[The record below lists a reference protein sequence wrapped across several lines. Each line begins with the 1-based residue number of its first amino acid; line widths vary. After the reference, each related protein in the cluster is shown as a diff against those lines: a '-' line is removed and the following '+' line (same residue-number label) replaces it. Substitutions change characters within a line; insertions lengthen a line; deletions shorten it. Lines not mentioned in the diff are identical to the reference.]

1 MFSTLQA
8 AVVLGFTILPVLASG
23 PLPRKTVVRELVVRD
38 DGTIPALL
46 RSPFPRSTDG
56 LVVRQTNTCA
66 VGFLPCSDGSGCCPI
81 GEYCGTWGG
90 LLGCCPNGETCVAN
104 DSQEC
109 DYVGYTLCSGEDFCC
124 PTGDLCYRDS
134 TGSPACSDPSSG
146 GSGGTSALIS
156 SAFGGTTF
164 VSGTT
169 KAVVTSATVSRSVTN
184 TIGFTTNVQAGT
196 LSSTTRS
203 VVATGTAGEASASS
217 GSSSAA
223 SSQTTGLSG
232 LGGNGAGA
240 NGVSFNIFALAIC
253 STLVFIIFN

>member
-8 AVVLGFTILPVLASG
+8 AVVLGFTILPALASG
-23 PLPRKTVVRELVVRD
+23 PLPRKIVARELVVRD

-56 LVVRQTNTCA
+56 LVIRQAGTCA
-66 VGFLPCSDGSGCCPI
+66 VGSLPCSDGSGCCPI

-104 DSQEC
+104 DNQQC

-146 GSGGTSALIS
+146 GGGTSALFS
-156 SAFGGTTF
+156 SAFGGTT
-164 VSGTT
+164 SIAGTT
-169 KAVVTSATVSRSVTN
+169 KAAVTSATVSRSVTSS
-184 TIGFTTNVQAGT
+184 IGFTTNVQAGT

-203 VVATGTAGEASASS
+203 AIATGTAGEASVSSSSSS
-217 GSSSAA
+217 GT

-232 LGGNGAGA
+232 LGGNGAGTTS
-240 NGVSFNIFALAIC
+240 VSFNIFALAIC
-253 STLVFIIFN
+253 STLGFFIFN